1 MATTEPYSAPEL
13 GPAPSEEM
21 IENLER
27 DQLVSE
33 TARPLARARLTRRT
47 SAALWTLRVFV
58 IVVGAMVTYT
68 FFYQLH

>member
-1 MATTEPYSAPEL
+1 MAATEPHPAPEL
-13 GPAPSEEM
+13 GPPPSEEM

-27 DQLVSE
+27 DQLVAE
-33 TARPLARARLTRRT
+33 TARPLARAQLTRRA

-58 IVVGAMVTYT
+58 LVVGAMVTYT